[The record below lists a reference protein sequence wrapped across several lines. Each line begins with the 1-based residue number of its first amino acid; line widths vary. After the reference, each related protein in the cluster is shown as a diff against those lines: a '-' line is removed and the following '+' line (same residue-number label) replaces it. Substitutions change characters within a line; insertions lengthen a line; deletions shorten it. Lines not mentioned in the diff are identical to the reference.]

1 MADKTLI
8 QGAQNIANARN
19 TSGIGQAFGVG
30 LDASIARQKE
40 ARATKA
46 EQDRKKAEAIQKR
59 TEKYLNEWDGTNIN
73 NGELSEGQMAEVHK
87 AAKAIQKDFQN
98 VVMNKLSKDPTNI
111 DLINEKNGYKQE
123 MKALRSAVDNYADG
137 FEIWKEGVD
146 RKLYSKSAAN
156 IGSLAL
162 NEQAY
167 TQPVVWDRESKSLA
181 LPNSRGEDGKAL
193 LYKNVNLP
201 FTDGNDAAKIIS
213 DKAGELS
220 EPRKNNLSDFQIKNN
235 KEEIKSLILASN
247 PAEGVNNTPA
257 LLANEKMLSLFP
269 EWKSIEYA
277 ATMTDDQKYAV
288 AEEMANVVMSRY
300 KSVAEAAAGITPS
313 GDDRSTNVIRS
324 QYVNTVNRMQALE
337 KEILSAGPSARPPAD
352 ITETFKFG
360 DKSNPDQIK
369 VKWDTKEN
377 KWKYLNSK
385 SMVKAFY
392 NTLEDLMVTN
402 PTIFYK

>member
-30 LDASIARQKE
+30 LDKSIARQRE
-40 ARATKA
+40 ARAAKA

-59 TEKYLNEWDGTNIN
+59 TEKYLNEWNGTNIN

-137 FEIWKEGVD
+137 FEIWEEGVD

-277 ATMTDDQKYAV
+277 ATMTDEQKYAV

-300 KSVAEAAAGITPS
+300 ESVAEAATGVTPS
-313 GDDRSTNVIRS
+313 GRSFSETPTN
-324 QYVNTVNRMQALE
+324 QAWIKDTGKLA
-337 KEILSAGPSARPPAD
+337 KANVATEILAPNGDYVVIIPQGVEYEGFEAKEPYMRIVNGVDVNGNPMYQLRPL
-352 ITETFKFG
+352 
-360 DKSNPDQIK
+360 DQGVIQ
-369 VKWDTKEN
+369 TK
-377 KWKYLNSK
+377 KRK
-385 SMVKAFY
+385 
-392 NTLEDLMVTN
+392 
-402 PTIFYK
+402 

>member
-30 LDASIARQKE
+30 LDKSIAWQRE
-40 ARATKA
+40 ARAAKA

-73 NGELSEGQMAEVHK
+73 NGELSEDQMAEVHK

-137 FEIWKEGVD
+137 HEIWEVGVKG
-146 RKLYSKSAAN
+146 KLYSESAAN

-181 LPNSRGEDGKAL
+181 LPNSKGEGGKAL

-201 FTDGNDAAKIIS
+201 FTDGNDAAQIIS
-213 DKAGELS
+213 DEAGKLS
-220 EPRKNNLSDFQIKNN
+220 GPRKNNLSDFQIKNN

-257 LLANEKMLSLFP
+257 LLANKTMLSLFP
-269 EWKSIEYA
+269 EWENIEYA
-277 ATMTDDQKYAV
+277 ATMTNDQKDAV
-288 AEEMANVVMSRY
+288 AEEMANIVMSRY
-300 KSVAEAAAGITPS
+300 KSVAEAASGVTPPGRGFS
-313 GDDRSTNVIRS
+313 ETPTN
-324 QYVNTVNRMQALE
+324 QAWIKDVGKLA
-337 KEILSAGPSARPPAD
+337 KANVATEILAPNGDYVVIIPKGVEYEGFEAKEPYMRIVNGVDKNGNPLYQLRPL
-352 ITETFKFG
+352 
-360 DKSNPDQIK
+360 DQGIIQ
-369 VKWDTKEN
+369 TK
-377 KWKYLNSK
+377 KRK
-385 SMVKAFY
+385 
-392 NTLEDLMVTN
+392 
-402 PTIFYK
+402 